1 MKIEPMGERIL
12 IKIVKQAD
20 QTSSGIYLPETA
32 KEKPQEG
39 EVVAL
44 GPEVDED
51 ESPLQPGDIVMY
63 PRYTGTE
70 VKIDGEDHLIM
81 DASDVLA
88 RIVRD

>member
-12 IKIVKQAD
+12 IKILEQAD
-20 QTSSGIYLPETA
+20 QTSSGIFLPETA

-51 ESPLQPGDIVMY
+51 DVPLQPGDIVMY
-63 PRYTGTE
+63 PKYTGTE
-70 VKIDGEDHLIM
+70 VKIDGVTHLIM

-88 RIVRD
+88 RINAD

>member
-12 IKIVKQAD
+12 IKIIEQAD
-20 QTSSGIYLPETA
+20 QTSSGIFLPETA

-51 ESPLQPGDIVMY
+51 DVPLQPGDVVMY
-63 PRYTGTE
+63 PKYTGTE
-70 VKIDGEDHLIM
+70 VKIDGVTHLIM

-88 RIVRD
+88 RIHRD

>member
-12 IKIVKQAD
+12 IKILQQAD

-44 GPEVDED
+44 GPDVDED
-51 ESPLQPGDIVMY
+51 ETPLNAGDIVMFPKY
-63 PRYTGTE
+63 SGTE
-70 VKIDGEDHLIM
+70 VKIDNEDHLIIE
-81 DASDVLA
+81 AGDVLA

>member
-39 EVVAL
+39 EVVAM

-51 ESPLQPGDIVMY
+51 ETPLKVGDLVMY
-63 PRYTGTE
+63 PKYSGTE
-70 VKIDGEDHLIM
+70 IKIDGEDHLLI
-81 DASDVLA
+81 DADDILA
-88 RIVRD
+88 RIIKD

>member
-12 IKIVKQAD
+12 IKILEQAD
-20 QTSSGIYLPETA
+20 QTSSGIFLPETA

-51 ESPLQPGDIVMY
+51 EVPLRPGDIVMF
-63 PRYTGTE
+63 PKYTGTE
-70 VKIDGEDHLIM
+70 VKIDGTTHLLM

-88 RIVRD
+88 RINAD

>member
-12 IKIVKQAD
+12 LKILEQAD

-44 GPEVDED
+44 GSEVDED
-51 ESPLQPGDIVMY
+51 EVHLKAGDVVMY
-63 PRYTGTE
+63 PKYTGTE
-70 VKIDGEDHLIM
+70 VKIDGTAHLIM

-88 RIVRD
+88 RINGD

>member
-12 IKIVKQAD
+12 IRILEQAD
-20 QTSSGIYLPETA
+20 QTSSGIFLPETA

-51 ESPLQPGDIVMY
+51 EVPLRPGDIVMY
-63 PRYTGTE
+63 PKYTGTE
-70 VKIDGEDHLIM
+70 IKIDDKTHLIM

-88 RIVRD
+88 RINAD

>member
-12 IKIVKQAD
+12 IKILKQAD

-51 ESPLQPGDIVMY
+51 EMPLEIGDIVMY
-63 PRYTGTE
+63 PKYTGTE
-70 VKIDGEDHLIM
+70 VKIDAEDYLIM

-88 RIVRD
+88 RIIRN

>member
-12 IKIVKQAD
+12 IKILKQAD

-39 EVVAL
+39 EVVAV

-51 ESPLQPGDIVMY
+51 SGLKAGDIVMY
-63 PRYTGTE
+63 PKYTGTE
-70 VKIDGEDHLIM
+70 IKIDGVEHLIM

-88 RIVRD
+88 RIIRD

>member
-1 MKIEPMGERIL
+1 MKVEPMGERIL
-12 IKIVKQAD
+12 IKILKQAD

-44 GPEVDED
+44 GPEIDED
-51 ESPLQPGDIVMY
+51 DVPLKPGDIVMY
-63 PRYTGTE
+63 PKYTGTE
-70 VKIDGEDHLIM
+70 IKIDGVEHLIM

-88 RIVRD
+88 KIHRD

>member
-32 KEKPQEG
+32 KEKPEEG

-44 GPEVDED
+44 GPEVNED
-51 ESPLQPGDIVMY
+51 DCPLQPGDIIMY
-63 PRYTGTE
+63 PKYTGTE

-81 DASDVLA
+81 DAGDVLA
-88 RIVRD
+88 RIVVD